1 MADEHDEP
9 TPGTLDDVT
18 PDDAEEG
25 AEASD
30 ELDAGGSESD
40 DASDEQDETA
50 QLRAELERERNARK
64 QLLSEK
70 STWERT
76 RTESESG
83 QPKSPTGEADNGD
96 AKLRAQF
103 FADLALL
110 EKVGQPGAHITE
122 DETVEAFR
130 AQARMQAANTRMNMA
145 RAQDD
150 DLQRRLS
157 KAEKVEDR
165 TEAEKLIR
173 GGKFSDPETAIEHV
187 QLKRRL
193 AELEAGVKAKD
204 PKDDEADAKA
214 VLARTAPQVG
224 NRGMGAAETNRR
236 TMKESDYYDRL
247 GSMPNTSES
256 DFEKKRQFQSKY
268 RDRLILGK

>member
-1 MADEHDEP
+1 MAEHDEP

-18 PDDAEEG
+18 PDDADNG

-30 ELDAGGSESD
+30 VGDAGGSESG
-40 DASDEQDETA
+40 DASEQDETA
-50 QLRAELERERNARK
+50 RLKAELERERNARK

-76 RTESESG
+76 RTESESSAA
-83 QPKSPTGEADNGD
+83 KSPTADADNGD

-122 DETVEAFR
+122 EETVEAFR

-150 DLQRRLS
+150 DLRQRLS
-157 KAEKVEDR
+157 KADKADIR
-165 TEAEKLIR
+165 SEAEQLVR
-173 GGKFSDPETAIEHV
+173 SGKVQDVDLAIEHV
-187 QLKRRL
+187 TTKRRI
-193 AELEAGVKAKD
+193 AELEARVAKKD
-204 PKDDEADAKA
+204 PKDEEAEAKA
-214 VLARTAPQVG
+214 VLAKTAPQVG
-224 NRGMGAAETNRR
+224 NRGMGAAETTRR
-236 TMKESDYYDRL
+236 IKESDYLAKLASFDTRD
-247 GSMPNTSES
+247 PDE
-256 DFEKKRQFQSKY
+256 FIKKRQYAAKY
-268 RDRLILGK
+268 GGRTIPGQ